1 MLLTKQRPRILTA
14 LTLTALT
21 GALLLQSHPALAQIS
36 LSGNSTGT
44 VSVGIGGGALFSSGT
59 NFLTALVTLLTTTWA
74 QAIGVIAVVCLAGS
88 MMTGRMHVH
97 LALSVIAGIILM
109 FCASSIVSGIAAA
122 AN

>member
-1 MLLTKQRPRILTA
+1 MLSHQRKNTLYTVTLLTLAGT
-14 LTLTALT
+14 
-21 GALLLQSHPALAQIS
+21 LLLQSHPALAQIS